1 MLDNSRCTQTWK
13 RVLHGCRAQQSTV
26 LRFCRFVS
34 WSVLDWVNISLTLT
48 FVNPTNR
55 DSVEE
60 EVLGME
66 AAFVTNVGLVP
77 KQELRVVNADPD

>member
-1 MLDNSRCTQTWK
+1 M
-13 RVLHGCRAQQSTV
+13 
-26 LRFCRFVS
+26 
-34 WSVLDWVNISLTLT
+34 DWVNIPPLMLT
-48 FVNPTNR
+48 FVNPTTNR